1 MWLLLYYYRYVS
13 NVTYYP
19 LVRNLTGSSR
29 IFKDLLKDLSEDLS
43 KDAQQVALKIL
54 KDLHVSC
61 QDVQGSLK
69 ILIKILQGSLKILV
83 NILKDL

>member
-1 MWLLLYYYRYVS
+1 MCLLLYYYRYVS

-19 LVRNLTGSSR
+19 LVRNLTESSR

-54 KDLHVSC
+54 KDLVSC

-69 ILIKILQGSLKILV
+69 INSHRDPSRIFEDPQ
-83 NILKDL
+83 